1 MNVSVLNASPSSS
14 RLIRLV
20 AAGALLSLSSVAVA
34 QNVAVVNGKPIPR
47 AKADAFVKELVK
59 QGQQDTPQLQA
70 LVRQELVDREI
81 LVQEAER
88 RGLSGKADVKFQ
100 LDNARQQVLINALV
114 QDQLAKAGVSDADI
128 KAEYDRLTKGDGG
141 KEYRARHILVEKE
154 DEAKAIIA
162 KLKKGEK
169 FEELAKQSK
178 DPGSAAKGGD
188 LDWANADS
196 FVPQFS
202 KAMVSLEKG
211 KITETPVQ
219 SQFGW
224 HVIRLDDVRT
234 AKPPEFEQVKEQ
246 LGESMRRKKLQDFQQ
261 QLKAKA
267 KIQ

>member
-1 MNVSVLNASPSSS
+1 MKSLQKVVLAGT
-14 RLIRLV
+14 LV
-20 AAGALLSLSSVAVA
+20 CISGIAAA
-34 QNVAVVNGKPIPR
+34 QNIAVVNGKPISR
-47 AKADAFVKELVK
+47 ARADAFVAELLK

-88 RGLSGKADVKFQ
+88 RGLSAKPEVKFQ
-100 LDNARQQVLINALV
+100 LDNVRQQVLINALV
-114 QDQLAKAGVSDADI
+114 QDQLTKSGVNDADI
-128 KAEYDRLTKGDGG
+128 KAEYDRLVKGDAG

-154 DEAKAIIA
+154 DEAKAIID
-162 KLKKGEK
+162 KLKKGAK

-188 LDWANADS
+188 LDWANAQS
-196 FVPQFS
+196 FVEPFS
-202 KAMVSLEKG
+202 KAMIALEKG
-211 KITETPVQ
+211 KFTESPVQ

-224 HVIRLDDVRT
+224 HVIRLDDTRS
-234 AKPPEFEQVKEQ
+234 AKPPEFDQVKEQ
-246 LGESMRRKKLQDFQQ
+246 LSESMKRKKLQDFQQ